1 MEVHKILN
9 CQSNPNILKMQIIS
23 YCLILNYTIELWS
36 HIVTKKPTK
45 QSSEQK
51 KKTNNRYGLKT
62 DIHIIVIDREPL
74 SNQRIYRH
82 LRFEQYH

>member
-23 YCLILNYTIELWS
+23 YCLISKLYYRTMEPYCDKEANQAINW
-36 HIVTKKPTK
+36 TKK
-45 QSSEQK
+45 K
-51 KKTNNRYGLKT
+51 KKTNNRDGLKT

-74 SNQRIYRH
+74 SNQPI
-82 LRFEQYH
+82 